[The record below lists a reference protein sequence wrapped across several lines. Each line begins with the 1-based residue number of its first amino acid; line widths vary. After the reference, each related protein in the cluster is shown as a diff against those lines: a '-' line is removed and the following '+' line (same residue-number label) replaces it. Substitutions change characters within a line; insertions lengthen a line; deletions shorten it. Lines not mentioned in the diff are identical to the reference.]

1 MRKIIY
7 FAMVLLSLAF
17 ITGCRST
24 RSGTEN
30 PENMPALIV
39 KKVVFECTKPSVAEV
54 AAMFDREKIAFHYID
69 VINWERYNYKPDVKF
84 RIAHSAEEIYIQYV
98 VKEEGVRATFG
109 YDAGSKPY
117 SDSCVEFFM
126 IPSDKDSIYYNLEMN
141 CIGHGT
147 FAGGPDRKQRTRF
160 GDDVISQIRR
170 HSTLG
175 SEPFGDLPGQHEWTL
190 TIAIPKS
197 IYSLSEFSDLSGR
210 TVKANFYKCGDD
222 MAVPHYLSWHP
233 ISIPSPNF
241 HTPEHFGQIFFE

>member
-1 MRKIIY
+1 
-7 FAMVLLSLAF
+7 MVLFSLTI
-17 ITGCRST
+17 ITGCRSN
-24 RSGTEN
+24 RGGAEN
-30 PENMPALIV
+30 SENMPALIV

-117 SDSCVEFFM
+117 TDSCVEFFM

-147 FAGGPDRKQRTRF
+147 FAEALTASR
-160 GDDVISQIRR
+160 
-170 HSTLG
+170 
-175 SEPFGDLPGQHEWTL
+175 EPV
-190 TIAIPKS
+190 S
-197 IYSLSEFSDLSGR
+197 
-210 TVKANFYKCGDD
+210 
-222 MAVPHYLSWHP
+222 
-233 ISIPSPNF
+233 
-241 HTPEHFGQIFFE
+241 